1 MGISSAALK
10 IEDLPHYIYDDYV
23 QWEGEWE
30 IIHGIPYAMTPAPR
44 IKHQRLSVK
53 IAAQLES
60 LLKNCADCQTLMPVD
75 WQIAE
80 DTVVQPDLLVVCGK
94 NKSEEKLLIP
104 PVLVFEIISPATAKK
119 DRILKYQLYEEAGVK
134 YYCLVDPDA
143 NSMDIFELNRG
154 RYRNYND
161 KDNFKDG
168 KVTLEIGNCL
178 IEFDVA
184 EIFK

>member
-1 MGISSAALK
+1 MGLSSAALK
-10 IEDLPHYIYDDYV
+10 IEELPHYTYDDYL

-53 IAAQLES
+53 IATQLEN
-60 LLKNCADCQTLMPVD
+60 LLKNCVDCQTLMPVD

-80 DTVVQPDLLVVCGK
+80 DTVVQPDLSVVCGE
-94 NKSEEKLLIP
+94 NKSEEKLLLT
-104 PVLVFEIISPATAKK
+104 PVLVFEIISPSTARK
-119 DRILKYQLYEEAGVK
+119 DRILKYQLYEKAGVK
-134 YYCLVDPDA
+134 YYCLVDPDT
-143 NSMDIFELNRG
+143 NSLEIFQLNREG
-154 RYRNYND
+154 YRKYND
-161 KDNFKDG
+161 RDSFKDG
-168 KVTLEIGNCL
+168 KITLEIGNCL